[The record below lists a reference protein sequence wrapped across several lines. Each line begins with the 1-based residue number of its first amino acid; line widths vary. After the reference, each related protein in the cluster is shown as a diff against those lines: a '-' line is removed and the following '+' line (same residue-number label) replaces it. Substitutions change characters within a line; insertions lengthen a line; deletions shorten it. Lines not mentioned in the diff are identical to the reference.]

1 MRSHKRSAPQNKT
14 ALLRFIGMI
23 NYLSPY
29 CPNLSATMQ
38 PLGML
43 TRDSVPFNRSKTQDE
58 TFKKSKQI
66 IANSPALMYYY
77 QSKHVALQVD
87 ASDNGL
93 GGALLQ
99 PNEHSKLQSMA
110 TTSCSLKETEQ
121 RYSQIEKKYFAVWNS
136 FHKFDQWLY
145 GKSDIEVNADHKSLK
160 TKMMK
165 PLNKAPS
172 RLLMRLQPYRFST
185 TQRKGTS
192 PHLAD
197 TISRAPLQTPV
208 GVKVTKF
215 EVFRS

>member
-1 MRSHKRSAPQNKT
+1 MTACHSTGQRHKTKPSKKPSR
-14 ALLRFIGMI
+14 LLPIPL
-23 NYLSPY
+23 LS
-29 CPNLSATMQ
+29 CTIIKAN
-38 PLGML
+38 ML
-43 TRDSVPFNRSKTQDE
+43 
-58 TFKKSKQI
+58 
-66 IANSPALMYYY
+66 L
-77 QSKHVALQVD
+77 LQVD

-93 GGALLQ
+93 DGALLQ
-99 PNEHSKLQSMA
+99 PNEHGKLQSMA
-110 TTSCSLKETEQ
+110 TTSCGLKETEQ

-145 GKSDIEVNADHKSLK
+145 GKSDIEAHADHKPLK

-172 RLLMRLQPYRFST
+172 RLFMRLQPYRFST